1 MAEILDIPHIL
12 LTTLGTSPSDAK
24 YGMDDRV
31 YSAKLS
37 PIALFN
43 LLPKKDRFNKI
54 VALCTEDALSGTF
67 PILKDSMP
75 IPCEPKKIPVGM
87 NDEEL
92 SEIVRT
98 ILHSIPAGAELTLD
112 FTHGLRPIPF
122 LFFTSCLYLQAL
134 KGVRIRNAWYG
145 KLEHDKVGPFVDLS
159 VLLNMVEWFQAVHS
173 FRELR
178 NPEALMD
185 KMKDI

>member
-1 MAEILDIPHIL
+1 
-12 LTTLGTSPSDAK
+12 
-24 YGMDDRV
+24 MDERV

-43 LLPKKDRFNKI
+43 LLPEKERFNKI
-54 VALCTEDALSGTF
+54 VALCTEDALKDTF

-75 IPCEPKKIPVGM
+75 ILCEPKEIPVGM

-112 FTHGLRPIPF
+112 LTHGLRPIPF

-134 KGVRIRNAWYG
+134 KESGSETLGMESWNA
-145 KLEHDKVGPFVDLS
+145 KK
-159 VLLNMVEWFQAVHS
+159 
-173 FRELR
+173 
-178 NPEALMD
+178 
-185 KMKDI
+185 